1 MLAAATLNLCETV
14 SDLTSLF
21 VVQPE
26 LPADSRELCRLVI
39 DWAEEFERCHA
50 GETWADCEY
59 LEVIETFFS
68 AHYRAWLEAA
78 PPRSVR
84 FVSE

>member
-1 MLAAATLNLCETV
+1 MSLIAATHALCETV
-14 SDLTSLF
+14 SDLTALF
-21 VVQPE
+21 VAQPE
-26 LPADSRELCRLVI
+26 LPADSRELCSLVI
-39 DWAEEFERCHA
+39 DWAEEFEREHA

-78 PPRSVR
+78 APRSVR
-84 FVSE
+84 IVS

>member
-1 MLAAATLNLCETV
+1 MLAATMLTLCETV

-21 VVQPE
+21 VAQPE
-26 LPADSRELCRLVI
+26 QPANSRELCSLVI

-50 GETWADCEY
+50 GEIWADQEY
-59 LEVIETFFS
+59 LEVIEAFFS

-84 FVSE
+84 IVSE